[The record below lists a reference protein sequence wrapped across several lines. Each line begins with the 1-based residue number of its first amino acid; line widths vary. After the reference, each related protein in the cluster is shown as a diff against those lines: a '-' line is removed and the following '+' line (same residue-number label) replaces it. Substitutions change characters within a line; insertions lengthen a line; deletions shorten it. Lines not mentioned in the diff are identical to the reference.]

1 MNQDMFDFLRGIEIV
16 KGQAKFLEHI
26 KQYPDLEA
34 VKGQVVIKLKN
45 YMTPAISEFI
55 SQNAKAADQY
65 KFLVSRL
72 GEHAFLVTQG
82 GSQREIDDLKKE
94 SEQKRREL
102 FATIKELFDK
112 QIQIHP
118 DVVKFKEQMNSMTI
132 NYSFIDEMREYKD
145 PARIQGIV
153 LIELL
158 KIMPPLIKEYIR
170 AKPEVS
176 KKWGE
181 TVMSITSMI
190 YIKSR
195 PPDETTEQRLDNS
208 RRKYFDRSEDLL
220 KLINEGISGVQKLA
234 GGRRSRKSRRKT
246 RKHRR

>member
-1 MNQDMFDFLRGIEIV
+1 MNQDMFDFLRGVESV
-16 KGQAKFLEHI
+16 QHSPRFLEDI

-34 VKGQVVIKLKN
+34 VKGQVVIELKKF
-45 YMTPAISEFI
+45 MTPAISEFI

-72 GEHAFLVTQG
+72 GEYSFLGAQG
-82 GSQREIDDLKKE
+82 GSQTEIDDLKKE
-94 SEQKRREL
+94 IEQQRRKL

-112 QIQIHP
+112 QIHP
-118 DVVKFKEQMNSMTI
+118 DVVKFKEQMDSMTG
-132 NYSFIDEMREYKD
+132 NSSFIEEMREYKD

-153 LIELL
+153 LIELR
-158 KIMPPLIKEYIR
+158 KIMPPLILEYIR

-181 TVMSITSMI
+181 TVMSITSNI

-208 RRKYFDRSEDLL
+208 RRKYVDRSRDLL